1 MPKIPQLVNGRV
13 VRIPVSSIRDPT
25 LSEVTLTVVW
35 KARLGAVHCERI
47 AMSFSAFM
55 ENK

>member
-35 KARLGAVHCERI
+35 KARLRAVQCERI